1 MISLCICLSAH
12 DRRHALDAGDAELHR
27 RRIGAPLTAR
37 YARAGKTG
45 ADHVDR

>member
-1 MISLCICLSAH
+1 MISLCISLSAH
-12 DRRHALDAGDAELHR
+12 DRRHALDAGDPKPQCSR
-27 RRIGAPLTAR
+27 TGAPLTAW